1 MNDRADFVVPDITTR
16 KNVGLSHDAN
26 DFTLPQPLDRYSAE
40 DHATWATLYQRQC
53 KLLPGR
59 ACDEFLEGLERL
71 EVDADRV
78 PDFNKL
84 NEKLMA
90 ATGWKIVAVPG
101 LIPDDVFFEHL
112 ANRRFPVTWWLR
124 EPHQLDYLQEPDV
137 FHDLFGHVPL
147 LINPVFADYLEAY
160 GKGGVKAKALGALP
174 MLARLYWYTVEFGL
188 IQTPAGMRIYGAGI
202 LSSKSES
209 IYCLESASPNRV
221 GFDLMRIMNT
231 RYRIDTF
238 QKTYFVIDSFKQLF
252 DATAPDFTPL
262 YQQLAEAKPWGAGDI
277 APDDTVVTRGDRQGW
292 AETDDV

>member
-16 KNVGLSHDAN
+16 KNVGLGHHPD
-26 DFTLPQPLDRYSAE
+26 DYTLPQPLDRYTAE
-40 DHATWATLYQRQC
+40 DHATWATLFERQS

-59 ACDEFLEGLERL
+59 ACDEFMEGLARL
-71 EVDADRV
+71 EVDHDRV
-78 PDFNKL
+78 PDFAKL

-90 ATGWKIVAVPG
+90 ATGWQIVAVPG

-160 GKGGVKAKALGALP
+160 GKGGMKAKSLGALP
-174 MLARLYWYTVEFGL
+174 NLSRLYWYTVEFGL
-188 IQTPAGMRIYGAGI
+188 IRTPQGLRIYGAGI
-202 LSSKSES
+202 VSSKSES
-209 IYCLESASPNRV
+209 IYCLESPSPNRV

-238 QKTYFVIDSFKQLF
+238 QKTYFVIDSFQQLF
-252 DATAPDFTPL
+252 DATAPDFSPY
-262 YQQLAEAKPWGAGDI
+262 YQQLADAKAWGAGDI
-277 APDDTVVTRGDRQGW
+277 APSDQVLNVGDRQGW
-292 AETDDV
+292 ADSDDV

>member
-1 MNDRADFVVPDITTR
+1 MNAAAEFVVPDITTR
-16 KNVGLSHDAN
+16 KNVGLGHDPV
-26 DFTLPQPLDRYSAE
+26 DYTLPQPYERYTAE
-40 DHATWATLYQRQC
+40 DHATWATLYRRQC
-53 KLLPGR
+53 ELLEGR
-59 ACDEFLEGLERL
+59 ACDEYMDGVRHL

-78 PDFNKL
+78 PDFERLNRKL
-84 NEKLMA
+84 SA
-90 ATGWKIVAVPG
+90 ATGWRLVAVPG

-147 LINPVFADYLEAY
+147 LINPVFADYLQAY
-160 GKGGVKAKALGALP
+160 GQGGMRAKALGALP

-188 IQTPAGMRIYGAGI
+188 IKTAAGLRIFGAGI

-209 IYCLESASPNRV
+209 IYCLESDAPNRV
-221 GFDLMRIMNT
+221 GFDLKRIMRT

-252 DATAPDFTPL
+252 DATSVDFEPI
-262 YQQLAEAKPWGAGDI
+262 YRELADMEVLGAGDI
-277 APDDTVVTRGDRQGW
+277 ASTDVVLNQGTREGWGD
-292 AETDDV
+292 TDDV

>member
-59 ACDEFLEGLERL
+59 ACDEFMEGLERL

-84 NEKLMA
+84 NQKLMA

-147 LINPVFADYLEAY
+147 LINPVFADYLE
-160 GKGGVKAKALGALP
+160 P
-174 MLARLYWYTVEFGL
+174 TAR
-188 IQTPAGMRIYGAGI
+188 AG
-202 LSSKSES
+202 
-209 IYCLESASPNRV
+209 
-221 GFDLMRIMNT
+221 
-231 RYRIDTF
+231 
-238 QKTYFVIDSFKQLF
+238 
-252 DATAPDFTPL
+252 
-262 YQQLAEAKPWGAGDI
+262 
-277 APDDTVVTRGDRQGW
+277 
-292 AETDDV
+292 